1 MRLLKIG
8 KVRTYHKLNGN
19 EWTQY
24 FKGGKESDSEEQSLT
39 NSSQKAHQ
47 NERNEVSK
55 PVTSTDIFKMV
66 NSLFHMFRSNV
77 T

>member
-8 KVRTYHKLNGN
+8 KVRKYHKLNGN
-19 EWTQY
+19 ERTEY

-39 NSSQKAHQ
+39 NSPQKAHQ

-55 PVTSTDIFKMV
+55 PVSSTDIFKMV
-66 NSLFHMFRSNV
+66 NSLFHTV
-77 T
+77 